1 MSEQIES
8 CILLHERKWAAMNL
22 EFNLDFGQHTINANE
37 ELLKQVWI
45 NLLDNAIKF
54 SPENQE
60 ITVQIQKKEKVVVVS
75 ASDFGSEVLKD
86 VQERI
91 FRKFC
96 QVNES
101 HVSERNGVGLAIV
114 KRIVDLCGG
123 PVRVNSASG
132 VTTVSAVLPRYI

>member
-1 MSEQIES
+1 
-8 CILLHERKWAAMNL
+8 MNL

>member
-1 MSEQIES
+1 M
-8 CILLHERKWAAMNL
+8 A
-22 EFNLDFGQHTINANE
+22 
-37 ELLKQVWI
+37 
-45 NLLDNAIKF
+45 
-54 SPENQE
+54 
-60 ITVQIQKKEKVVVVS
+60 VS
-75 ASDFGSEVLKD
+75 ASNFGAEVLKD

-91 FRKFC
+91 SRKLY

-101 HVSERNGVGLAIV
+101 LVSERNGVGLAIV